1 MDVAR
6 SAGVD
11 KALVSRVVNEDP
23 TLMIRPATRER
34 IVTALKELGYRPH
47 SVARSLR
54 TDRAKTVGLFVPD
67 FANPVYAEI
76 ISGADA
82 AALALGNVLMIGSEQ
97 AGSEDPKAFLT
108 LLDQSRVDGVLLAG
122 GSVSSKQ
129 QKLLSEQGVPWLL
142 VNRRSNH
149 ADRYLVLD
157 DEYAS
162 RLAVNHL
169 LDLGHTHIAHVGG
182 PLGSDTAERR
192 RDGYLEAMK
201 VVGLETDM
209 LIQPSDYSP
218 RGGAEATAM
227 LLNSNAEITAIFVA
241 NVASAIGVLGEL
253 SRRGVKVPKQV
264 SVVALHD
271 LPLAAYLV
279 PSLTTVSMPLHTL
292 GARAVELLLSSD
304 VNEPIHE
311 VVSHPI
317 VLIQRKSTGQAP
329 K

>member
-82 AALALGNVLMIGSEQ
+82 AALALGNVLMIGAEQ

-149 ADRYLVLD
+149 ADRYLILD

-169 LDLGHTHIAHVGG
+169 LDLV
-182 PLGSDTAERR
+182 SDGTKYAARGRSCSATTETCFGTFTPR
-192 RDGYLEAMK
+192 RDNS
-201 VVGLETDM
+201 
-209 LIQPSDYSP
+209 PSTP
-218 RGGAEATAM
+218 MAEATLATKIAVISA
-227 LLNSNAEITAIFVA
+227 LEFKSIA
-241 NVASAIGVLGEL
+241 VASAPPRGE
-253 SRRGVKVPKQV
+253 
-264 SVVALHD
+264 
-271 LPLAAYLV
+271 
-279 PSLTTVSMPLHTL
+279 
-292 GARAVELLLSSD
+292 
-304 VNEPIHE
+304 
-311 VVSHPI
+311 
-317 VLIQRKSTGQAP
+317 
-329 K
+329 